1 MRYTVIV
8 IDEVKRQLKSLPV
21 EARRMIGYRLFLLED
36 EMGGDVQKLKGSKN
50 EYRLRVGDYRVIF
63 ELEKDQIVV
72 YAIGNRKDIYR

>member
-8 IDEVKRQLKSLPV
+8 IDEVKRKIKSLPV

-63 ELEKDQIVV
+63 ELEKDQVVV
-72 YAIGNRKDIYR
+72 YAIGNRKDVYR